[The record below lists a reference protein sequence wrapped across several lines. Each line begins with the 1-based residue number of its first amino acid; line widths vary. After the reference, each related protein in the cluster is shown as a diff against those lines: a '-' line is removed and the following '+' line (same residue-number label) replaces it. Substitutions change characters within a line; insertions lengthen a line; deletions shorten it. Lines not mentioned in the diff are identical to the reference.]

1 MQSTRCW
8 RRPDTTPARL
18 TVMEYGLS
26 IGDRIRYWRKRRSL
40 SQTVLANR
48 VGRSES
54 WLSQVERGNR
64 PIVKLNDLIT

>member
-1 MQSTRCW
+1 
-8 RRPDTTPARL
+8 
-18 TVMEYGLS
+18 MEHGLS
-26 IGDRIRYWRKRRSL
+26 IGDRVRYHRKRRSL

-64 PIVKLNDLIT
+64 PIVKLN